1 MIVTLCQC
9 QTRVPVPESPTGSS
23 FFVST
28 TKVDQATAR
37 TECQN
42 MGGVLASI
50 TDEDDTIRYEML
62 V

>member
-1 MIVTLCQC
+1 MSDSSAGTWKSYDV
-9 QTRVPVPESPTGSS
+9 TGSS

-28 TKVDQATAR
+28 TKVDQPTAR

-50 TDEDDTIRYEML
+50 TDEGEWNFVVSIS
-62 V
+62 

>member
-1 MIVTLCQC
+1 MSDSSAGTW
-9 QTRVPVPESPTGSS
+9 EYAATGSS

-28 TKVDQATAR
+28 TKVDQPTAR

-50 TDEDDTIRYEML
+50 TDEDEWNFVVGIS
-62 V
+62 